1 VKGRGWVYPEELA
14 PFDDHVGP
22 FPAEEFAV
30 SWLETTGAGSPV
42 SVATEN
48 AFLPLVVVDGLVSI
62 AGEAELT
69 DYHSP
74 LGPNPESLVSLL
86 MSIRESTD
94 SMVLD
99 SLPSGSAAA
108 FASAFRNAGVEVTAD
123 GDGATAVI
131 TIEGEYLDGLSKKQR
146 HEVRR
151 KYRRFTETIGVPE
164 LVVGEGGDAAM
175 DRFTDMH
182 RQSEGEKGTFLTP
195 EREAFFR
202 RLHSVDGWE
211 IAELRTGNHVAAS
224 LFGYLGQDGYYLYN
238 STYGVDYREASPG
251 AVALYLLIEHLVDSG
266 CRRIDLL
273 KGDEIYK
280 FRMGAEPRPLHRI
293 SF

>member
-1 VKGRGWVYPEELA
+1 MSGGWVFPEGLG

-22 FPAEEFAV
+22 FPTEEFAV

-42 SVATEN
+42 SVVAEN
-48 AFLPLVVVDGLVSI
+48 AFLPLVVDDGLVSI
-62 AGEAELT
+62 AGEADLT

-74 LGPNPESLVSLL
+74 LGPNPEALVPLL
-86 MSIRESTD
+86 VELRASTD
-94 SMVLD
+94 SVVLD
-99 SLPSGSAAA
+99 SLPAGSAAA
-108 FASAFRNAGVEVTAD
+108 FASALRDAGVDVIAGE
-123 GDGATAVI
+123 DGATAVI
-131 TIEGEYLDGLSKKQR
+131 SVEGEYLDGLSRKQR

-151 KYRRFTETIGVPE
+151 KYRRFTETVGTPQ

-175 DRFTDMH
+175 DRFSEMH
-182 RQSEGEKGTFLTP
+182 RQSEGEKGAFLTP
-195 EREAFFR
+195 RREAFFR
-202 RLHSVDGWE
+202 RLYTVDGWE
-211 IAELRTGNHVAAS
+211 IAELRAGNRVAAS
-224 LFGYLGQDGYYLYN
+224 LFGYRGEDGYYLYN
-238 STYGVDYREASPG
+238 STYLGDFWEASPG
-251 AVALYLLIEHLVDSG
+251 AVALYLLIEHLVNSG

>member
-1 VKGRGWVYPEELA
+1 MSGWVFPEGLT

-22 FPAEEFAV
+22 FPAEDFV
-30 SWLETTGAGSPV
+30 SSWYETTGAGSPV
-42 SVATEN
+42 SVATRN
-48 AFLPLVVVDGLVSI
+48 AFLPLVVVDGLVSV
-62 AGEAELT
+62 AGEAGLT

-74 LGPNPESLVSLL
+74 LGQKPEALVPLL
-86 MSIRESTD
+86 IGLRESNE
-94 SMVLD
+94 SVVLD
-99 SLPSGSAAA
+99 SLPAGSAR
-108 FASAFRNAGVEVTAD
+108 SLVNALSEAEAELTFGEDGV
-123 GDGATAVI
+123 TAVI
-131 TIEGEYLDGLSKKQR
+131 TVEGEYLEGLSKKQR

-151 KYRRFTETIGVPE
+151 KHRRFTETVGEPR
-164 LVVGEGGDAAM
+164 LVVGEGGSAAI
-175 DRFTDMH
+175 DRFVEMH
-182 RQSEGEKGTFLTP
+182 RQSDGEKGTFLTP

-202 RLHSVDGWE
+202 RLYSVDGWE
-211 IAELRTGNHVAAS
+211 IAELRAGDRVAAS

-238 STYGVDYREASPG
+238 STYEGDFREASPG
-251 AVALYLLIEHLVDSG
+251 AVALHMLIEHLVNSG